1 MSTKKYRPY
10 LTLAEL
16 KHLHQ
21 LSHQQSQISALTR
34 YLGKYISDIESG
46 YRVDNYATRVN
57 PNSMVAKLDLTDPT
71 TDSKTLFDAE
81 QERRYTNNEMSP
93 KEEAEYEKQ
102 IGLV

>member
-10 LTLAEL
+10 LTLTEL

-57 PNSMVAKLDLTDPT
+57 PNSYAAKLDLTDPPA
-71 TDSKTLFDAE
+71 DKTIFDAE

-93 KEEAEYEKQ
+93 EEEAEYEKQ